1 MQKSQCLHG
10 TCRNK
15 GWPAGLLTTVWGSRG
30 WLGGSPSPLLASE
43 VLNPFTVPRLISELP
58 IPCWGLS
65 APPLPSQRK
74 GLFYTQVD
82 SPGFFFF
89 SFFFSK
95 GAKRGLGMRG
105 CLKVKVATDTLF
117 SFVNSIF
124 ILHPQHLRLYTWNP
138 PNGRTGGF
146 LCSSP
151 QLGEGGKK
159 VCI

>member
-1 MQKSQCLHG
+1 M
-10 TCRNK
+10 
-15 GWPAGLLTTVWGSRG
+15 
-30 WLGGSPSPLLASE
+30 LGFERPS
-43 VLNPFTVPRLISELP
+43 
-58 IPCWGLS
+58 
-65 APPLPSQRK
+65 PPLPEE
-74 GLFYTQVD
+74 GPFLH
-82 SPGFFFF
+82 PGGFPRVFF
-89 SFFFSK
+89 FFFSK

-151 QLGEGGKK
+151 QLGEGGEK